1 MLKNIKIGP
10 EMAKLE
16 QKEEISIF
24 KNCSRK
30 IRRLLEAKINS

>member
-16 QKEEISIF
+16 QKEEISI
-24 KNCSRK
+24 S
-30 IRRLLEAKINS
+30 NSAMARGEN